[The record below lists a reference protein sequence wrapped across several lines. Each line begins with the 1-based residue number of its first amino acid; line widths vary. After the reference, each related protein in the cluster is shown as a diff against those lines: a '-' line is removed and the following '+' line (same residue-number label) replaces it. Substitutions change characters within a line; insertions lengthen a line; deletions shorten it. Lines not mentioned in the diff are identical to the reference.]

1 MSTRKLQQLYQIRL
15 TSFKRNFDLTRQ
27 CHLMEDIHHLRV
39 DIKKLRAMLRLM
51 QVLSPVDDREKSY
64 RKLFSKIF
72 NKAGE
77 VREAQVNMELLE
89 SYELARNSPYAKR
102 LQLKEREGIVVLLK
116 AMESFNNAQFEVA
129 HAKQIQKVQSLPDD
143 MVETASGTLLFQELR
158 KVISFKYV
166 KSSDPLHKIRI
177 KLKAIVEIFVLL
189 EEVHRHPH
197 LSTFP
202 QDIKQLN
209 QMLGDWH
216 DQQVL
221 LEEICRYEQKHRD
234 PDEVSELDMIK
245 FQIKQKIR
253 AQRAAIKMKL
263 HATVNLK
270 RLRALQNLLGR
281 G

>member
-27 CHLMEDIHHLRV
+27 HHLMEDIHHLRV

-77 VREAQVNMELLE
+77 VREAQVNMELLKR
-89 SYELARNSPYAKR
+89 YELGRYSTYAKR
-102 LQLKEREGIVVLLK
+102 LPLKEREGIVVLLK

-143 MVETASGTLLFQELR
+143 RIETASSSLLIQELR
-158 KVISFKYV
+158 KVVSLKYV

-197 LSTFP
+197 LSVFH

-221 LEEICRYEQKHRD
+221 LEEICRYEQEYKD
-234 PDEVSELDMIK
+234 PEVSELDMVK
-245 FQIKQKIR
+245 FQIKEKIR
-253 AQRAAIKMKL
+253 VQRAAIKMKL

-270 RLRALQNLLGR
+270 RLRALQDLLER